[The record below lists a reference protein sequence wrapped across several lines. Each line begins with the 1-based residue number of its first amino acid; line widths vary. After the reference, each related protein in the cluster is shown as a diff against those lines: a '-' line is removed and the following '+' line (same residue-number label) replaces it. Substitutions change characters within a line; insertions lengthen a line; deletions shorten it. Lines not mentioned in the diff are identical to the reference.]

1 MKEFIVRLSGEY
13 SIPGDARPGFREQSL
28 PCALPT
34 FAGNYPLVIPF
45 QLSIAYGIHYSDIPT
60 RSRCKFTPRFYHRL
74 LSSELQTSV
83 QVPSASIYRFNRLK
97 LSKEAL

>member
-60 RSRCKFTPRFYHRL
+60 RSRCKFTPRFYRRL
-74 LSSELQTSV
+74 LSSELQTRCA
-83 QVPSASIYRFNRLK
+83 SASIYRFNYLK
-97 LSKEAL
+97 LSKEAF